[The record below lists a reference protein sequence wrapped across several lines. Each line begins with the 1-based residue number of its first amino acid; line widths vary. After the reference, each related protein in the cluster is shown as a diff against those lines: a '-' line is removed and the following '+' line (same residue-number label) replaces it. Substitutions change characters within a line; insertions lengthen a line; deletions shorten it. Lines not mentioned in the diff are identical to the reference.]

1 MNDSDEMILSSEKGV
16 VNKLG
21 TSQIRS
27 QGRATQGLKI
37 INLKEGDRLV
47 SLEKVRVDDDFSEDE
62 NDEQPE

>member
-1 MNDSDEMILSSEKGV
+1 M
-16 VNKLG
+16 VNKIG

-47 SLEKVRVDDDFSEDE
+47 SLEKVRVDDSGNGDAADE
-62 NDEQPE
+62 RDK